1 MNDDQRAWHLDKRVP
16 IGIIAA
22 LIVQTLA
29 LLYTDAAWR
38 AETGTRINALET
50 AVEDNV
56 QRRRKQWDRIE
67 AVERQQKL
75 LDSRL
80 AGLDERTKGIARQ
93 TDRIVDILL
102 KQPQHATRSPSGN

>member
-29 LLYTDAAWR
+29 LLYTEAAWR
-38 AETGTRINALET
+38 AETGNRINALEI

-56 QRRRKQWDRIE
+56 VLRRKQWDRIE
-67 AVERQQKL
+67 LIEQQQKM
-75 LDSRL
+75 LDSQL
-80 AGLDERTKGIARQ
+80 AGLDERTRGIARQ
-93 TDRIVDILL
+93 TDRILDILL
-102 KQPQHATRSPSGN
+102 KQTQSQTGN

>member
-29 LLYTDAAWR
+29 LLYTEAAWR
-38 AETGTRINALET
+38 AETGNRINALEI

-56 QRRRKQWDRIE
+56 VLRRKQWDRIE
-67 AVERQQKL
+67 LIEQQQKM
-75 LDSRL
+75 LDSQL
-80 AGLDERTKGIARQ
+80 AGLDERTRGIARQ
-93 TDRIVDILL
+93 TDRILDILL
-102 KQPQHATRSPSGN
+102 KQTQSQTRN

>member
-1 MNDDQRAWHLDKRVP
+1 MSDSERAWHLDKRVP

-22 LIVQTLA
+22 LVVQTLA
-29 LLYTDAAWR
+29 LLYTEASWR
-38 AETGTRINALET
+38 AETGIRIDALEI

-67 AVERQQKL
+67 VVERQQKL
-75 LDSRL
+75 LATQL

-102 KQPQHATRSPSGN
+102 KETQHATRPPRGN